1 MEFHQLNKRC
11 GGEGENYIWNI
22 VIEMNENKVTPS
34 LGIQE
39 DS

>member
-1 MEFHQLNKRC
+1 MEFYQLNKRW
-11 GGEGENYIWNI
+11 GGGRKKSIWNI
-22 VIEMNENKVTPS
+22 VIEMNKNKVTPS